1 MNEGEIRQAA
11 MMYGL
16 VAKMNALMAGIE
28 AMKAENNL
36 REIQGFSP
44 AYGFQEFEQMKE
56 NLQGIAHCL
65 QTKI

>member
-16 VAKMNALMAGIE
+16 VAEMNALMAGIE
-28 AMKAENNL
+28 AMKAENKL
-36 REIQGFSP
+36 REIQGYSP
-44 AYGFQEFEQMKE
+44 TYGFKEFEDTRK
-56 NLQGIAHCL
+56 NLEGIAHCL

>member
-16 VAKMNALMAGIE
+16 VAEMNALLAGME
-28 AMKAENNL
+28 AMKAENSL
-36 REIQGFSP
+36 REVQGFSP
-44 AYGFQEFEQMKE
+44 AYGFREFENMRK
-56 NLQGIAHCL
+56 NLEGIAHCL